1 MRGFLRTAASAWLAL
16 ALASAAAEA
25 QDAKPQFDAGMIPSP
40 HIIKPDGKVKS
51 NIFLLSDAD
60 GWNDTEEAEA
70 KALAAKGALVIG
82 IDLPSY
88 IASLD
93 KDEEDCIYMISDIES
108 LAQQVQRSLG
118 SGSYRSP
125 VVAGIGAGG
134 AFVLGMLAQSPP
146 ATIGQAIA
154 IDPDPSIRLSKVLC
168 TPAEKDQTPDGIAY
182 GLTDGALPA
191 PISVYFTKQA
201 SAQSRQH
208 VQDIQAKHDDI
219 DVEDADG
226 TATEALI
233 SALSDNLDA
242 AGADDE
248 PLGLP
253 LTILEAK
260 PKLDTMAII
269 FSGDGGWRDID
280 SEVGAV
286 LQADGV
292 PVVGIDALRYFWS
305 KKTPE
310 QTAADLSRI
319 IRTYRKQWNVKN
331 VMLVGYSFGADII
344 PSTFNRLPEAD
355 RKKVSLISL
364 LGLSHAAEFEIS
376 VTGWLGGQGSGDGGD
391 PTVDLKSIDPA
402 RIQCIY
408 GTEDDEEAC
417 KGLAASGVEVLGIEG
432 GHHFDEDYEKLA
444 QYILTALKAR
454 LAK

>member
-1 MRGFLRTAASAWLAL
+1 MKSFLHT
-16 ALASAAAEA
+16 LASCCLAFTFASTSVQA
-25 QDAKPQFDAGMIPSP
+25 QQAQPQFDSGMIASP
-40 HIIKPDGKVKS
+40 HIVKPDGKVKA

-60 GWNDTEEAEA
+60 GWNATEEAQG

-93 KDEEDCIYMISDIES
+93 KDDEDCIYMISDIES

-125 VVAGIGAGG
+125 IVAGVGAGG

-154 IDPDPSIRLSKVLC
+154 IDPDASIKLSKVLC
-168 TPAEKDQTPDGIAY
+168 TPADKQQTADGIAY

-191 PISVYFTKQA
+191 PISVYFTSQA
-201 SAQSRQH
+201 SADSRQH
-208 VQDIQAKHDDI
+208 VKDIQEKHDDL
-219 DVEDADG
+219 DVEDAEGSAND
-226 TATEALI
+226 ALI
-233 SALSDNLDA
+233 AALSDQLDA
-242 AGADDE
+242 SGTDDE

-260 PKLDTMAII
+260 PKLDTMAIV

-286 LQADGV
+286 LQADGI
-292 PVVGIDALRYFWS
+292 PVVGVDALRYFWS

-310 QTAADLSRI
+310 QTATDLSRI

-331 VMLVGYSFGADII
+331 VMLVGYSFGADIL

-355 RKKVSLISL
+355 RNKVSLISL
-364 LGLSHAAEFEIS
+364 LGLSHSAEFEIS

-391 PTVDLKSIDPA
+391 PTVDLKQINPA
-402 RIQCIY
+402 RVQCIY

-417 KGLAASGVEVLGIEG
+417 KGLAASGVEILGIEG

>member
-1 MRGFLRTAASAWLAL
+1 MRRFLTAASACLAL
-16 ALASAAAEA
+16 VLVSTGVEA
-25 QDAKPQFDAGMIPSP
+25 QQAAPQFDTGMIPSP
-40 HIIKPDGKVKS
+40 HIIRPDGKVKS

-60 GWNDTEEAEA
+60 GWNTTEEAQA

-93 KDEEDCIYMISDIES
+93 KDEDDCIYMISDIES

-125 VVAGIGAGG
+125 IVAGIGAGG

-146 ATIGQAIA
+146 ATIGQVIA
-154 IDPDPSIRLSKVLC
+154 VDPDASIKLAKVLC
-168 TPAEKDQTPDGIAY
+168 TPADKEQTADGIAY
-182 GLTDGALPA
+182 GLTDGPLPA
-191 PISVYFTKQA
+191 SASVLFTKQA

-208 VQDIQAKHDDI
+208 VKDLEAKHPDI
-219 DVEDADG
+219 DIEDADG
-226 TATEALI
+226 NANDALI
-233 SALSDNLDA
+233 AALSDQLDA
-242 AGADDE
+242 AGSDDA

-292 PVVGIDALRYFWS
+292 PVVGVDALRYFWS
-305 KKTPE
+305 KKTPD

-331 VMLVGYSFGADII
+331 VMLVGYSFGADIL

-355 RKKVSLISL
+355 RSKVSLISL
-364 LGLSHAAEFEIS
+364 LGLSHSAEFEIS

-391 PTVDLKSIDPA
+391 PTVDLKQIDSA
-402 RIQCIY
+402 RVQCIY

-417 KGLAASGVEVLGIEG
+417 KDLAASGVEVLGIEG